1 MVIKH
6 KDYNRQGQS
15 NNNILIY
22 NKFETILQT
31 SWGNLIMNK
40 TLKTSFRLFDVL
52 PPFVR
57 CRRDNSRKKN
67 F

>member
-40 TLKTSFRLFDVL
+40 TLKNSFRLFDVL
-52 PPFVR
+52 PRFVR

>member
-40 TLKTSFRLFDVL
+40 TLKNSFRLFDVL
-52 PPFVR
+52 SPFVR